1 MFRNSY
7 ILPVLLSLSVSL
19 SACGGGGG
27 GGNARVRTGVRVLH
41 AAPEVSPVDLIQ
53 GAGTGAAVLQTARFS
68 DPSPYLPLSPGQT
81 DFSVTISRRPGDL
94 LGQFSVNVA
103 KGEKRSLLVVGGTDS
118 LPLEVREIVTT
129 DLEPETNQAA
139 ISVIHGAIGAAAIRV
154 LIDGQDSGV
163 EVAYGQG
170 SAPFLIPPGQHSFT
184 VRRTADGATIG
195 NYSLLIEAKSQY
207 SLLVAGEV
215 DYFISLRAIL
225 E

>member
-7 ILPVLLSLSVSL
+7 ILPVLLSLSLTL

-27 GGNARVRTGVRVLH
+27 GGSARVRTGVRVLH

-53 GAGTGAAVLQTARFS
+53 GTGTGAAVLQTARFS

-81 DFSVTISRRPGDL
+81 DFSVTISKRPGDL
-94 LGQFSVNVA
+94 LGQFSFNVV
-103 KGEKRSLLVVGGTDS
+103 KGEKRSLLVVGGTES
-118 LPLEVREIVTT
+118 LPLEVREILTT
-129 DLEPETNQAA
+129 DIEPEANQAA
-139 ISVIHGAIGAAAIRV
+139 ISLIHGAIGAAAVRL

-170 SAPFLIPPGQHSFT
+170 SAPFLIPSGQHSFS
-184 VRRTADGATIG
+184 VRRAADSTTIG
-195 NYSLLIEAKSQY
+195 NYSLLVESKSQY
-207 SLLVAGEV
+207 TLLVAGEV
-215 DYFISLRAIL
+215 DYFTSLRAIP